1 MKRMLVGCLA
11 AALLFSSGWATAEA
25 KGKQQSKPKW
35 ADKNKDGIPDDW
47 ELKYKLGLGK
57 NVANQDKDR
66 DGLTNRVEYNLRL
79 NPTKTDTDK
88 DKISDGDEDTDRD
101 GLTNSAEVALGTK
114 PEDADSDNDRVKDG
128 AEKKGKT
135 KLANVIQKLELQIKT
150 AANQTIKVDYHW
162 SERHSHLHIK
172 DQTGEVTTN
181 DVQSLINDLQAS
193 PSLSNDEVIAKIQ
206 TLFSLDTPF
215 RLELEWKYGS
225 GRARKLSV
233 KQDEDKGENAG
244 QPGDDQDDDDQGHDQ
259 DGHDQNHDQDDD
271 DYDGGNVGGDDGNI
285 SE

>member
-1 MKRMLVGCLA
+1 MKRMLISCFA
-11 AALLFSSGWATAEA
+11 AALLFSPGWAVAEA

-35 ADKNKDGIPDDW
+35 VDKNKDGIPDDW

-88 DKISDGDEDTDRD
+88 DKILDGDEDTDRD

-128 AEKKGKT
+128 AEKKGKA
-135 KLANVIQKLELQIKT
+135 KLSNVVQKLELQIKT
-150 AANQTIKVDYHW
+150 AANQIIKVGYHW
-162 SERHSHLHIK
+162 SERHSHLHMK
-172 DQTGEVTTN
+172 DQTGEVTAS
-181 DVQSLINDLQAS
+181 DVQALISDLQAS
-193 PSLSNDEVIAKIQ
+193 PSLPNDQVIAKIQ

-225 GRARKLSV
+225 GRTRKLSV
-233 KQDEDKGENAG
+233 KQSDKGNTTG
-244 QPGDDQDDDDQGHDQ
+244 QPGDGEDDDDQDDDEG
-259 DGHDQNHDQDDD
+259 HDQDDD
-271 DYDGGNVGGDDGNI
+271 GKNSDSPDDA
-285 SE
+285 SDE

>member
-1 MKRMLVGCLA
+1 MKRMLISGLA
-11 AALLFSSGWATAEA
+11 AALLVLPGWAVAEV

-57 NVANQDKDR
+57 NVANQDNDR

-79 NPTKTDTDK
+79 NPTKNDTDK
-88 DKISDGDEDTDRD
+88 DKILDGDEDTDRD

-128 AEKKGKT
+128 AEKQGKT
-135 KLANVIQKLELQIKT
+135 KLANVISMLELQIKT
-150 AANQTIKVDYHW
+150 PAHQTIKIGYHW
-162 SERHSHLHIK
+162 ANRHSHLLIK
-172 DQTGEVTTN
+172 DPTRQVTK
-181 DVQSLINDLQAS
+181 DAVQSLINDLQAS
-193 PSLSNDEVIAKIQ
+193 PSWSNDEIIAKIQ
-206 TLFSLDTPF
+206 TLFSLDIPF

-233 KQDEDKGENAG
+233 KQVQGNIENTG
-244 QPGDDQDDDDQGHDQ
+244 QLGDHENDDDQGHND
-259 DGHDQNHDQDDD
+259 N
-271 DYDGGNVGGDDGNI
+271 GGNIGGDDDHNDDDRD
-285 SE
+285 E

>member
-11 AALLFSSGWATAEA
+11 AALLVSSGWTAAEA
-25 KGKQQSKPKW
+25 KGKQSSKPKW

-57 NVANQDKDR
+57 NVANQDNDR
-66 DGLTNRVEYNLRL
+66 DGLTNRVEYNLNL
-79 NPTKTDTDK
+79 NPTKNDTDK
-88 DKISDGDEDTDRD
+88 DKILDADEDTDRD
-101 GLTNSAEVALGTK
+101 GLTNGAEVALGTK
-114 PEDADSDNDRVKDG
+114 PEDADSDNDRIKDG
-128 AEKKGKT
+128 AEKQGKT

-162 SERHSHLHIK
+162 SERHSHLRMK
-172 DQTGEVTTN
+172 DQTGEVTAS

-206 TLFSLDTPF
+206 TLFSLDVPF

-225 GRARKLSV
+225 GWARKLSV
-233 KQDEDKGENAG
+233 KQTQDKGKNNG
-244 QPGDDQDDDDQGHDQ
+244 QPGDDEDDDDQ
-259 DGHDQNHDQDDD
+259 GHDQNHDQDDD
-271 DYDGGNVGGDDGNI
+271 DHDDGNVGDDDGNN
-285 SE
+285 SQ